1 MTVTKLAYLFQM
13 YINDHSVFLTEI
25 NFLLV
30 FLPCSGT
37 CPVHGHIQF
46 VTLNPEVL
54 TVILLFKIYCP
65 ENEP

>member
-30 FLPCSGT
+30 FLPWSGN

-46 VTLNPEVL
+46 VILNPEVL
-54 TVILLFKIYCP
+54 
-65 ENEP
+65 

>member
-13 YINDHSVFLTEI
+13 YINDQSVFLTEI

-30 FLPCSGT
+30 FLPWSGT

-46 VTLNPEVL
+46 VTLKPEVL
-54 TVILLFKIYCP
+54 
-65 ENEP
+65 